1 MKQVR
6 AAVTT
11 LHTALSL
18 SEPHDPDAR
27 RLLEAL
33 TSAGTRSLG
42 LPAQTLSP
50 GQRADF
56 VAVDL
61 EHPSVLGAQHPL
73 PAVLMGAASA
83 AITDVFVHGQRIVSH
98 GRHFQ
103 AEQIGRQFVDV
114 MRALR

>member
-1 MKQVR
+1 M
-6 AAVTT
+6 
-11 LHTALSL
+11 
-18 SEPHDPDAR
+18 
-27 RLLEAL
+27 EAL
-33 TSAGTRSLG
+33 TAAGTRSLG